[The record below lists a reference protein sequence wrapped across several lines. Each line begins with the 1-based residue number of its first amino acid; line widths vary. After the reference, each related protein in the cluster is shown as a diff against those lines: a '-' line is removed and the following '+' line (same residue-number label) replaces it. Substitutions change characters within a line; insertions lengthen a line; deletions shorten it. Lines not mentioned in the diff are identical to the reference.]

1 MESKGLERD
10 SSEARRENSDDRTTP
25 RPTEASRREKTYI
38 TNTKQTMNV
47 TCACGM
53 VSLKD
58 SARSSVLGELRSGI
72 NAEVDLMRDNLIEIK

>member
-1 MESKGLERD
+1 
-10 SSEARRENSDDRTTP
+10 
-25 RPTEASRREKTYI
+25 
-38 TNTKQTMNV
+38 
-47 TCACGM
+47 M